1 MLRFQDRGDV
11 AAFDELFRRHK
22 DAFVSFLANLAGDRV
37 VAEDVSQQVWL
48 KLIDVAH
55 RGGYQRRA
63 RFRTYLYTI
72 GRNTFLDEYRRKHAN
87 TRSDPLDERDYVDG
101 DEAATAEG
109 GALALRRRDV
119 LARALSGLPVEQREV
134 LALWAAGH
142 SIETM
147 TEVTGA
153 PRDTVLSRRKY
164 GLRKLRAA
172 LVEAG
177 IEQGDL

>member
-1 MLRFQDRGDV
+1 MLRFQDRGDLP
-11 AAFDELFRRHK
+11 AFDELFRRHK
-22 DAFVSFLANLAGDRV
+22 DAFVAFLANLAGDRAI
-37 VAEDVSQQVWL
+37 AEDVSQQVWL
-48 KLIDVAH
+48 KLIDVAR
-55 RGGYQRRA
+55 RGAYQRRA

-72 GRNTFLDEYRRKHAN
+72 GRNAFLDEYRRKHAN
-87 TRSDPLDERDYVDG
+87 TRSDPLIEAEHVDG
-101 DEAATAEG
+101 DDAATAEG
-109 GALALRRRDV
+109 GALALVRSDV
-119 LARALSGLPVEQREV
+119 LARALSGLPLEQREV

-147 TEVTGA
+147 AEVTGA

-172 LVEAG
+172 LGAAG